1 MKHAVAAVVL
11 TVTFLPVA
19 VARAGEAR
27 PREKASELS
36 EALAA
41 MQALLGAVA
50 RADVGEKD
58 LASAPAR
65 LQEALRTGR
74 FEQRD
79 VALITRWVLQAKE
92 ETVARGIAD
101 ALRSA
106 DVSVDGAEGERWNPA
121 LAAMAALFDSAL
133 RDAAAHRR
141 RDTKDWPELTALIGA
156 AAPAIAA
163 SLREA
168 DPATRAELQR
178 LLAAVAGAAREAE
191 QKR

>member
-1 MKHAVAAVVL
+1 MKHAVAAAVL
-11 TVTFLPVA
+11 VVTFLPVA
-19 VARAGEAR
+19 AARAGEAR
-27 PREKASELS
+27 PKAEGLRAVGSAGGDAGPPRGRGTCGRREE
-36 EALAA
+36 
-41 MQALLGAVA
+41 
-50 RADVGEKD
+50 D
-58 LASAPAR
+58 LAEAPAR

-106 DVSVDGAEGERWNPA
+106 DLSVDGAEGERWNPA

-168 DPATRAELQR
+168 DPAARAELQR
-178 LLAAVAGAAREAE
+178 LLAAVAEAAREAE
-191 QKR
+191 RKR